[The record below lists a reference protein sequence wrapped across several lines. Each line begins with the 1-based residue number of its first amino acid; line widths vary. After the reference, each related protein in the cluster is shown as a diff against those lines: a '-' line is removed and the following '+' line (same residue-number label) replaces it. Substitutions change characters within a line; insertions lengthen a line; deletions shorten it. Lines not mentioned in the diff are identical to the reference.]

1 MEPDGGSD
9 PFRQMKQGAA
19 SAPPNGPS
27 QPSRRSSAVTRRALL
42 AGIAGSA
49 VSGAIA
55 GTAGLALGY
64 KFRHE
69 IHDVWRTTMAGGS
82 LETPGANAFI
92 AEQARIM
99 ARRRQETEEVAAAL
113 KAQYAK
119 PVFGKVQMWDLIEK
133 LSLCIDVTDLQLFAT
148 SQLVHVKQILAAMER
163 NGVQDPHMYL
173 IALLH
178 DVGKVLLLTG
188 ARPEDV
194 LGWGRR
200 LGDYES
206 GIGLENVAYK
216 FGHAEFIYP
225 RIKDHVPEPVA
236 WVARYHNIGIDD
248 AIPFMTA
255 RERQYTERYLRPF
268 RRFDA
273 GFKSIYYAPEV
284 DMAKYRELIEGYF
297 PKPILF

>member
-1 MEPDGGSD
+1 MEPDGRSD
-9 PFRQMKQGAA
+9 PSRQMNQGAA
-19 SAPPNGPS
+19 WAPPNGPS

-49 VSGAIA
+49 AIA

-82 LETPGANAFI
+82 LDSPGADAFA
-92 AEQARIM
+92 AERARIIG
-99 ARRRQETEEVAAAL
+99 RQQQQTEEVAAAL
-113 KAQYAK
+113 KARYAK
-119 PVFGKVQMWDLIEK
+119 PVFGKVHMWDLIEK
-133 LSLCIDVTDLQLFAT
+133 MGLCIDTTDMQHYAV
-148 SQLVHVKQILAAMER
+148 SQFVHVKQVLAAMER
-163 NGVQDPHMYL
+163 NGVEDPHMYL

-178 DVGKVLLLTG
+178 DVGKVVVLNG
-188 ARPEDV
+188 ARPEDIF
-194 LGWGRR
+194 GYAAR
-200 LGDYES
+200 LGDDEP
-206 GIGLENVAYK
+206 GIGLENVAFR

-255 RERQYTERYLRPF
+255 RERQYTERYLGPF
-268 RRFDA
+268 RQFDA
-273 GFKSIYYAPEV
+273 GFKSMYYVPEV

>member
-1 MEPDGGSD
+1 M
-9 PFRQMKQGAA
+9 
-19 SAPPNGPS
+19 
-27 QPSRRSSAVTRRALL
+27 
-42 AGIAGSA
+42 
-49 VSGAIA
+49 A

-82 LETPGANAFI
+82 LDSPGADAFA
-92 AEQARIM
+92 AERARIIG
-99 ARRRQETEEVAAAL
+99 RQQQQTEEVAAAL
-113 KAQYAK
+113 KARYAK
-119 PVFGKVQMWDLIEK
+119 PVFGKVHMWDLIEK
-133 LSLCIDVTDLQLFAT
+133 MGLCIDTTDMQHYAV
-148 SQLVHVKQILAAMER
+148 SQFVHVKQVLAAMER
-163 NGVQDPHMYL
+163 NGVEDPHMYL

-178 DVGKVLLLTG
+178 DVGKVVVLNG
-188 ARPEDV
+188 ARPEDIF
-194 LGWGRR
+194 GYAAR
-200 LGDYES
+200 LGDDEP
-206 GIGLENVAYK
+206 GIGLENVAFR

-255 RERQYTERYLRPF
+255 RERQYTERYLGPF
-268 RRFDA
+268 RQFDA
-273 GFKSIYYAPEV
+273 GFKSMYYVPEV